1 VRNIYLILVPLCRHS
16 LLTLIKYPESS
27 GNHYQKNLSFGI
39 LKRLNITRGKAM
51 LPEED
56 LKIIKKELGREPT
69 LVEQGCFLNLWSEH
83 CSYRSSAPLLRTFTT
98 TGENV
103 IIGPGDDA
111 AVIKFEE
118 GYVLAIGMESH
129 NHPSY
134 VDPYN
139 GSATGIGGIVR
150 DIISMGAR
158 PIALMDPLYFGP
170 LDTPKNLF
178 LFEQIIKGI
187 AGYGNCIGVPVVKG
201 ETFFD
206 RKYSGNPLVNVVAV
220 GLCREED
227 IMTSRSQEAGNIL
240 VLTGSSTGKDGLG
253 GASFASRDLSESAEA
268 EDRPSVQVGDPY
280 TEKLLIEMTLEAIRK
295 GYVKSCKDLG
305 AAGLCGA
312 SSELAAKGGLGARI
326 IADAVPQREPNMNAY
341 EILLAESQ
349 ERMLFEV
356 APENADAVL
365 ALAEK
370 YDLNGAVV
378 GYLTEE
384 PRYTVEFRGEIV
396 ADLPIDFLTGGAPT
410 CEKLS
415 TPPVPQIEK
424 EGRKPE
430 SPHDLKAAFL
440 KVLSSYNIAS
450 KEWIYRQYD
459 HEVQLRTVVKPGE
472 DSGVL
477 RITSKKG
484 IALSC
489 GCQPRVT
496 LLDPYSGGKTAII
509 ENAMNLAVKGAE
521 GLAIVNC
528 LNFGNP
534 DRPDIYWQLENSIL
548 GLGDGA
554 RELSIPV
561 VGGNVSLY
569 NESDEF
575 KTAILPTPSIGIVG
589 KIDLET
595 SLPSGF
601 FAKSGDSIILVGET
615 TPEMGGSEYYA
626 CFGAENSGKAPQ
638 VPKNAP
644 MIIKSVIEA
653 VKSGILSSAH
663 DLSLGGIGAGLARMC
678 KNVCAKVDL
687 SGVTELQAYE
697 LLFSEAPA
705 RALLATSEPE
715 ALQEILKDI
724 PHTIIGK
731 VGGNALEIKG
741 RDFEVSLSQKE
752 ILEAYG
758 SLTRF
763 MME

>member
-1 VRNIYLILVPLCRHS
+1 
-16 LLTLIKYPESS
+16 
-27 GNHYQKNLSFGI
+27 
-39 LKRLNITRGKAM
+39 M

-56 LKIIKKELGREPT
+56 LKIVRKELGREPT

-83 CSYRSSAPLLRTFTT
+83 CSYRSSAPLLKTFTT

-111 AVIKFEE
+111 AVIKFED

-139 GSATGIGGIVR
+139 GAATGVGGIIR

-187 AGYGNCIGVPVVKG
+187 AGYGNCIGVPVVNG

-220 GLCREED
+220 GLCKEEN
-227 IMTSRSQEAGNIL
+227 IMTARSQKAGNKLIL
-240 VLTGSSTGKDGLG
+240 AGSSTGKDGLG

-280 TEKLLIEMTLEAIRK
+280 TEKLAIEMTLEAIEK

-305 AAGLCGA
+305 AAGLAGA
-312 SSELAAKGGLGARI
+312 SSELAAKGGLGAHI
-326 IADAVPQREPNMNAY
+326 ITDVVPQREPNMNAY

-356 APENADAVL
+356 TPENVDAVL
-365 ALAEK
+365 GLAEK

-378 GYLTEE
+378 GYLKEE
-384 PRYTVEFRGEIV
+384 PNYTVEFKGEIV
-396 ADLPIDFLTGGAPT
+396 ADIPIDLLTGGAPT
-410 CEKLS
+410 CEKIS
-415 TPPVPQIEK
+415 VAPAPRTE
-424 EGRKPE
+424 EGEKPE
-430 SPHDLKAAFL
+430 TPANLKESFL
-440 KVLSSYNIAS
+440 KILSSYNIAS

-477 RITSKKG
+477 RITDKKG

-489 GCQPRVT
+489 GCQPRAT
-496 LLDPYSGGKTAII
+496 LLDPYAGGKTAII

-521 GLAIVNC
+521 SLAIVNC

-534 DRPDIYWQLENSIL
+534 DKPEIYWQFKNAVL
-548 GLGDGA
+548 GLGDAA

-575 KTAILPTPSIGIVG
+575 KTAILPTPSIGMIG
-589 KIDLET
+589 KVDLQT
-595 SLPSGF
+595 PLPSGF
-601 FAKSGDSIILVGET
+601 FANSGDIIILVGET
-615 TPEMGGSEYYA
+615 TSEMGGSEYYA
-626 CFGAENSGKAPQ
+626 CLDAKNAGKVPQ
-638 VPKNAP
+638 TPKNAP
-644 MIIKSVIEA
+644 AIIKAVIEA
-653 VKSGILSSAH
+653 VKSGKLSSAH
-663 DLSLGGIGAGLARMC
+663 DLSLGGIGAGLAKMC
-678 KNVCAKVDL
+678 RNAGAKIDL
-687 SGVTELQAYE
+687 SELAE
-697 LLFSEAPA
+697 MKADGLLFSEAPA
-705 RALLATSEPE
+705 RAILATAEPE
-715 ALQEILKDI
+715 AVQEILKDV
-724 PHTIIGK
+724 PHKVIGK
-731 VGGNALEIKG
+731 VEGNNLEIKG
-741 RDFEVSLSQKE
+741 EDFEISLSQKE

>member
-1 VRNIYLILVPLCRHS
+1 
-16 LLTLIKYPESS
+16 
-27 GNHYQKNLSFGI
+27 
-39 LKRLNITRGKAM
+39 M

-83 CSYRSSAPLLRTFTT
+83 CSYRSSAPLLKTFTS

-111 AVIKFEE
+111 AIIKFDD

-139 GSATGIGGIVR
+139 GAATGIGGIVR

-170 LDTPKNLF
+170 LDTPKNMF

-187 AGYGNCIGVPVVKG
+187 AGYGNCIGVPVVNG

-206 RKYSGNPLVNVVAV
+206 RRYSGNPLVNVVAV
-220 GLCREED
+220 GLCREEEV
-227 IMTSRSQEAGNIL
+227 ITARSQKAGNKI
-240 VLTGSSTGKDGLG
+240 VLAGSSTGRDGLG

-280 TEKLLIEMTLEAIRK
+280 TEKLVIEMTLEAMRK
-295 GYVKSCKDLG
+295 GYIKSCKDLG
-305 AAGLCGA
+305 AAGLGGA
-312 SSELAAKGGLGARI
+312 SSELAAKGGLGAHI

-349 ERMLFEV
+349 ERMVFEV
-356 APENADAVL
+356 TPEDVDAVL
-365 ALAEK
+365 ALIAK

-378 GYLTEE
+378 GYLTEKQN
-384 PRYTVEFRGEIV
+384 YTVEFKGEIV
-396 ADLPIDFLTGGAPT
+396 ADIPINFLTGGAPT
-410 CEKLS
+410 CEKPS
-415 TPPVPQIEK
+415 VAPIPRVEENKAPETPE
-424 EGRKPE
+424 
-430 SPHDLKAAFL
+430 DLKAAFL

-477 RITSKKG
+477 KITDKKG
-484 IALSC
+484 LVLSC
-489 GCQPRVT
+489 GCQPRAT
-496 LLDPYSGGKTAII
+496 LLDPYNGGKIAVI
-509 ENAMNLAVKGAE
+509 ENAMNLAVKGAD

-534 DRPDIYWQLENSIL
+534 DRPEIYWQFKNAVL

-554 RELSIPV
+554 RELTIPV

-575 KTAILPTPSIGIVG
+575 KTAILPTPSIGVIG
-589 KIDLET
+589 KVNLET
-595 SLPSGF
+595 PLPSGF
-601 FAKSGDSIILVGET
+601 FAKPGDAIILVGET
-615 TPEMGGSEYYA
+615 TADMGASEYYT
-626 CFGAENSGKAPQ
+626 CFGAQNAGKVPS

-644 MIIKSVIEA
+644 EIIKAVIEA
-653 VKSGILSSAH
+653 ARSGKLSSAH
-663 DLSLGGIGAGLARMC
+663 DLSLGGIAAGLARMC
-678 KNVCAKVDL
+678 RNSGAKVDL
-687 SGVTELQAYE
+687 SEVSGLKTEE

-705 RALLATSEPE
+705 RAVLATGEPE
-715 ALQEILKDI
+715 AVLEILKDV
-724 PHTIIGK
+724 PHMIIGK
-731 VGGNALEIKG
+731 VEGNSLEVKG
-741 RDFEVSLSQKE
+741 KDFEISLSLKE
-752 ILEAYG
+752 ISDAYG

-763 MME
+763 MMG

>member
-1 VRNIYLILVPLCRHS
+1 
-16 LLTLIKYPESS
+16 
-27 GNHYQKNLSFGI
+27 
-39 LKRLNITRGKAM
+39 M

-83 CSYRSSAPLLRTFTT
+83 CSYRSSAPLLKTFTS

-111 AVIKFEE
+111 AIIKFED

-139 GSATGIGGIVR
+139 GSATGVGGIVR

-170 LDTPKNLF
+170 LDTPKNMF

-187 AGYGNCIGVPVVKG
+187 AGYGNCIGVPVVNG

-220 GLCREED
+220 GLCREDEV
-227 IMTSRSQEAGNIL
+227 ITARSQKAGNKL
-240 VLTGSSTGKDGLG
+240 VLAGSSTGRDGLG

-280 TEKLLIEMTLEAIRK
+280 TEKLVIEMTLEAMEK
-295 GYVKSCKDLG
+295 GYIKSCKDLG
-305 AAGLCGA
+305 AAGLGGA
-312 SSELAAKGGLGARI
+312 SSELAAKGGLGAHI

-349 ERMLFEV
+349 ERMVFEV
-356 APENADAVL
+356 APEDVDAVL
-365 ALAEK
+365 ALVAK

-378 GYLTEE
+378 GYLTEK
-384 PRYTVEFRGEIV
+384 PNYTVEFKGEIV
-396 ADLPIDFLTGGAPT
+396 GDIPIDLLTGGAPT
-410 CEKLS
+410 CEKPS
-415 TPPVPQIEK
+415 VTPIPKIEESKVPET
-424 EGRKPE
+424 PE
-430 SPHDLKAAFL
+430 DLKAAFL

-477 RITSKKG
+477 RITDKRG

-489 GCQPRVT
+489 GCQPRAT
-496 LLDPYSGGKTAII
+496 LLDPYKGGKTVVI
-509 ENAMNLAVKGAE
+509 ENVMNLAVKGTE

-534 DRPDIYWQLENSIL
+534 DRPEIYWQFKNAVL
-548 GLGDGA
+548 GLGDQA

-569 NESDEF
+569 NESDEL
-575 KTAILPTPSIGIVG
+575 KTAILPTPSIGMIG
-589 KIDLET
+589 KVNLET
-595 SLPSGF
+595 PLPSGF
-601 FAKSGDSIILVGET
+601 FAKSGDTIFLVGET
-615 TPEMGGSEYYA
+615 TADMGGSEYYT
-626 CFGAENSGKAPQ
+626 CLGAQNAGK
-638 VPKNAP
+638 VPPVPENAP
-644 MIIKSVIEA
+644 EIIKAVIEA
-653 VKSGILSSAH
+653 ARSGKLNSAH
-663 DLSLGGIGAGLARMC
+663 DLSLGGIAAGLARMC
-678 KNVCAKVDL
+678 RNSGAKIDL
-687 SGVTELQAYE
+687 SEIAELKTEE
-697 LLFSEAPA
+697 LLFSETPA
-705 RALLATSEPE
+705 RALLATGEPE
-715 ALQEILKDI
+715 AVLEILKDI
-724 PHTIIGK
+724 PHKIIGN
-731 VGGNALEIKG
+731 VGGNSLEVKG
-741 RDFEVSLSQKE
+741 KDFEISLSLKE
-752 ILEAYG
+752 ISDAYD

-763 MME
+763 MMG

>member
-1 VRNIYLILVPLCRHS
+1 
-16 LLTLIKYPESS
+16 
-27 GNHYQKNLSFGI
+27 
-39 LKRLNITRGKAM
+39 M

-56 LKIIKKELGREPT
+56 LNIIRKELGREPT

-83 CSYRSSAPLLRTFTT
+83 CSYRSSAPLLKTFTT

-111 AVIKFEE
+111 AVIKFEDE
-118 GYVLAIGMESH
+118 YVLAIGMESH

-139 GSATGIGGIVR
+139 GAATGIGGIVR

-187 AGYGNCIGVPVVKG
+187 AGYGNCIGVPVVNG

-220 GLCREED
+220 GLCREEN
-227 IMTSRSQEAGNIL
+227 IMTARSQQAGNKLIL
-240 VLTGSSTGKDGLG
+240 AGSSTGKDGLG

-280 TEKLLIEMTLEAIRK
+280 TEKLVIEMTLEAIEK

-305 AAGLCGA
+305 AAGLAGA
-312 SSELAAKGGLGARI
+312 SSELAAKGGLGAYI
-326 IADAVPQREPNMNAY
+326 ITDTVPQREPNMNAY

-356 APENADAVL
+356 APENVDSVL
-365 ALAEK
+365 ALAAK

-384 PRYTVEFRGEIV
+384 PKYTIEFRGEIV
-396 ADLPIDFLTGGAPT
+396 ADIPIGFLTGGAPT
-410 CEKLS
+410 CEKPS
-415 TPPVPQIEK
+415 VAPAPQT
-424 EGRKPE
+424 EGEGKKPE
-430 SPHDLKAAFL
+430 NPEDLKAAFL

-459 HEVQLRTVVKPGE
+459 HEVQLKTVVKPGE

-477 RITSKKG
+477 RITEKKG

-489 GCQPRVT
+489 GCQPRAT

-534 DRPDIYWQLENSIL
+534 DKPEIYWQFKNAVL

-575 KTAILPTPSIGIVG
+575 KTAILPTPSIGMIG
-589 KIDLET
+589 KVDLEMP
-595 SLPSGF
+595 LPSGF
-601 FAKSGDSIILVGET
+601 FAKPGDYIILVGET
-615 TPEMGGSEYYA
+615 TAEMGGSEYYA
-626 CFGAENSGKAPQ
+626 SLGAQNAGK
-638 VPKNAP
+638 VPSVPENAP
-644 MIIKSVIEA
+644 AVIKAVIEA
-653 VKSGILSSAH
+653 VKSGKLSSAH
-663 DLSLGGIGAGLARMC
+663 DLSLGGIGAGLAKMC
-678 KNVCAKVDL
+678 RNTGAKVDL
-687 SGVTELQAYE
+687 SEIGEMKAEE

-705 RALLATSEPE
+705 RALLATDEPE
-715 ALQEILKDI
+715 ALQESLKDI
-724 PHTIIGK
+724 PHATIGK
-731 VGGNALEIKG
+731 VEGDTLEIKG
-741 RDFEVSLSQKE
+741 KDFEISLSQKE
-752 ILEAYG
+752 ISDAYG
-758 SLTRF
+758 SLTKF
-763 MME
+763 MMG

>member
-1 VRNIYLILVPLCRHS
+1 
-16 LLTLIKYPESS
+16 
-27 GNHYQKNLSFGI
+27 
-39 LKRLNITRGKAM
+39 M

-83 CSYRSSAPLLRTFTT
+83 CSYRSSAPLLKTFTS

-111 AVIKFEE
+111 AIIKFDD

-139 GSATGIGGIVR
+139 GAATGIGGIVR

-170 LDTPKNLF
+170 LDTPKNMF

-187 AGYGNCIGVPVVKG
+187 AGYGNCIGVPVVNG

-206 RKYSGNPLVNVVAV
+206 RRYSGNPLVNVVAV
-220 GLCREED
+220 GLCREEEV
-227 IMTSRSQEAGNIL
+227 ITARSQKAGNKI
-240 VLTGSSTGKDGLG
+240 VLAGSSTGRDGLG

-280 TEKLLIEMTLEAIRK
+280 TEKLVIEMTLEAMEK
-295 GYVKSCKDLG
+295 GYIKSCKDLG
-305 AAGLCGA
+305 AAGLGGA
-312 SSELAAKGGLGARI
+312 SAELAAKGGLGAHI
-326 IADAVPQREPNMNAY
+326 IADAVSQREPNMNAY

-349 ERMLFEV
+349 ERMVFEV
-356 APENADAVL
+356 VPEDVDAVL
-365 ALAEK
+365 ALVAK

-378 GYLTEE
+378 GYLTEKQN
-384 PRYTVEFRGEIV
+384 YTVEFNREIV
-396 ADLPIDFLTGGAPT
+396 ADIPIDFLTGGAPT
-410 CEKLS
+410 CEKPS
-415 TPPVPQIEK
+415 VAPIFQVEESKAPETPEN
-424 EGRKPE
+424 
-430 SPHDLKAAFL
+430 LKAAFL

-459 HEVQLRTVVKPGE
+459 HEVQLRTITKPGE

-477 RITSKKG
+477 KITDKKG
-484 IALSC
+484 LVLSC
-489 GCQPRVT
+489 GCQPRAT
-496 LLDPYSGGKTAII
+496 LLDPYNGGKTAVI
-509 ENAMNLAVKGAE
+509 ENAMNLAVKGAD

-534 DRPDIYWQLENSIL
+534 DRPEIYWQFKNAVL

-554 RELSIPV
+554 RDLSIPV

-575 KTAILPTPSIGIVG
+575 KTAILPTPSIGVIG
-589 KIDLET
+589 KVNLET
-595 SLPSGF
+595 PLPSGF
-601 FAKSGDSIILVGET
+601 FAKPGDTIILVGET
-615 TPEMGGSEYYA
+615 TADMGASEYYT
-626 CFGAENSGKAPQ
+626 CLGAQNAGKVPS

-644 MIIKSVIEA
+644 EIIKAVIEA
-653 VKSGILSSAH
+653 ARSGKLSSAH
-663 DLSLGGIGAGLARMC
+663 DLSLGGIAAGLARMC
-678 KNVCAKVDL
+678 KNSGAKVDL
-687 SGVTELQAYE
+687 SEISDLKAEE

-705 RALLATSEPE
+705 RALLATGEPE
-715 ALQEILKDI
+715 AVLEILKNV

-731 VGGNALEIKG
+731 AEGNSLEIKG
-741 RDFEVSLSQKE
+741 KDFEISISLKE
-752 ILEAYG
+752 ITDAYG

-763 MME
+763 MMG

>member
-1 VRNIYLILVPLCRHS
+1 
-16 LLTLIKYPESS
+16 
-27 GNHYQKNLSFGI
+27 
-39 LKRLNITRGKAM
+39 M

-56 LKIIKKELGREPT
+56 LKIVRKELGREPT

-83 CSYRSSAPLLRTFTT
+83 CSYRSSAPLLKTFTT

-111 AVIKFEE
+111 AVIKFED

-139 GSATGIGGIVR
+139 GAATGVGGIIR

-187 AGYGNCIGVPVVKG
+187 AGYGNCIGVPVVNG

-220 GLCREED
+220 GLCREEN
-227 IMTSRSQEAGNIL
+227 IMTARSQKAGNKLIL
-240 VLTGSSTGKDGLG
+240 AGSSTGKDGLG

-280 TEKLLIEMTLEAIRK
+280 TEKLVIEMTLEAIEK

-305 AAGLCGA
+305 AAGLAGA

-326 IADAVPQREPNMNAY
+326 ITDVVPQREPNMNAY

-356 APENADAVL
+356 APENVDAVL
-365 ALAEK
+365 ALVEK

-378 GYLTEE
+378 GYLTDE
-384 PRYTVEFRGEIV
+384 PNYTVEFRGEIV
-396 ADLPIDFLTGGAPT
+396 ADIPIGFLTGGAPT
-410 CEKLS
+410 CEKPS
-415 TPPVPQIEK
+415 VAPAPR
-424 EGRKPE
+424 EGEEGKKPE
-430 SPHDLKAAFL
+430 TPEDLKESFL

-477 RITSKKG
+477 RITDKKG

-489 GCQPRVT
+489 GCQPRTT
-496 LLDPYSGGKTAII
+496 LLDPYSGGKAAII

-521 GLAIVNC
+521 ALAIVNC

-534 DRPDIYWQLENSIL
+534 DKPEIYWQFKNAVL
-548 GLGDGA
+548 GLGDAA

-575 KTAILPTPSIGIVG
+575 KTAILPTPSIGMIG
-589 KIDLET
+589 KVDLET
-595 SLPSGF
+595 PLPSGF
-601 FAKSGDSIILVGET
+601 FAKSGDIILLIGET
-615 TPEMGGSEYYA
+615 TEEMGGSEYYA
-626 CFGAENSGKAPQ
+626 CSGAQNAGKVPQ
-638 VPKNAP
+638 IPKNAP
-644 MIIKSVIEA
+644 AIIKAIIEA
-653 VKSGILSSAH
+653 VTSGELSSAH

-678 KNVCAKVDL
+678 RNSGAKIDL
-687 SGVTELQAYE
+687 SEITEMQAEE

-705 RALLATSEPE
+705 RALLATAEPE
-715 ALQEILKDI
+715 SVKEILKDV
-724 PHTIIGK
+724 PHKVIGK
-731 VGGNALEIKG
+731 VEGNTLDIKG
-741 RDFEVSLSQKE
+741 KDFEISLSLKE
-752 ILEAYG
+752 ISEAYG

-763 MME
+763 MMG

>member
-1 VRNIYLILVPLCRHS
+1 
-16 LLTLIKYPESS
+16 
-27 GNHYQKNLSFGI
+27 
-39 LKRLNITRGKAM
+39 M

-56 LKIIKKELGREPT
+56 LNIIRKELGREPT

-83 CSYRSSAPLLRTFTT
+83 CSYRSSAPLLKTFTT

-111 AVIKFEE
+111 AVIKFEDE
-118 GYVLAIGMESH
+118 YVLAIGMESH

-139 GSATGIGGIVR
+139 GAATGIGGIVR

-187 AGYGNCIGVPVVKG
+187 AGYGNCIGVPVVNG

-220 GLCREED
+220 GLCREEN
-227 IMTSRSQEAGNIL
+227 IMTARSQQAGNKLIL
-240 VLTGSSTGKDGLG
+240 AGSSTGKDGLG

-280 TEKLLIEMTLEAIRK
+280 TEKLVIEMTLEAIEK

-305 AAGLCGA
+305 AAGLAGA
-312 SSELAAKGGLGARI
+312 SSELAAKGGLGAYI
-326 IADAVPQREPNMNAY
+326 ITDTVPQREPNMNAY

-356 APENADAVL
+356 APENVDSVL
-365 ALAEK
+365 ALAAK

-384 PRYTVEFRGEIV
+384 PRYTIEFRGEIV
-396 ADLPIDFLTGGAPT
+396 ADIPIGFLTGGAPT
-410 CEKLS
+410 CEKPS
-415 TPPVPQIEK
+415 VAPAPQT
-424 EGRKPE
+424 EGEGKKPE
-430 SPHDLKAAFL
+430 TPEDLKAAFL

-459 HEVQLRTVVKPGE
+459 HEVQLKTVVKPGE

-477 RITSKKG
+477 RITEKKG

-489 GCQPRVT
+489 GCQPRAT

-534 DRPDIYWQLENSIL
+534 DKPEIYWQFKNAVL

-575 KTAILPTPSIGIVG
+575 KTAIIPTPSIGMIG
-589 KIDLET
+589 KVDLEMP
-595 SLPSGF
+595 LPSGF
-601 FAKSGDSIILVGET
+601 FAKPGDYIILVGET
-615 TPEMGGSEYYA
+615 TVEMGGSEYYA
-626 CFGAENSGKAPQ
+626 SLGAQNAGK
-638 VPKNAP
+638 VPSVPENAP
-644 MIIKSVIEA
+644 AVIKAVIEA
-653 VKSGILSSAH
+653 VKSGKLSSAH
-663 DLSLGGIGAGLARMC
+663 DLSLGGIGAGLAKMFR
-678 KNVCAKVDL
+678 NTGAKVDL
-687 SGVTELQAYE
+687 SEIGEMKAEE

-705 RALLATSEPE
+705 RALLATAEPE

-724 PHTIIGK
+724 PHATIGK
-731 VGGNALEIKG
+731 VEGDTLEIKG
-741 RDFEVSLSQKE
+741 KDFEISLSQKE
-752 ILEAYG
+752 ISDAYG

-763 MME
+763 MMG

>member
-1 VRNIYLILVPLCRHS
+1 
-16 LLTLIKYPESS
+16 
-27 GNHYQKNLSFGI
+27 
-39 LKRLNITRGKAM
+39 M

-83 CSYRSSAPLLRTFTT
+83 CSYRSSAPLLKTFTT

-111 AVIKFEE
+111 AVIKFED

-139 GSATGIGGIVR
+139 GAATGIGGIVR

-158 PIALMDPLYFGP
+158 PIALMDSLYFGP

-220 GLCREED
+220 GLCREEN
-227 IMTSRSQEAGNIL
+227 IMTSRSQKAGNKL

-280 TEKLLIEMTLEAIRK
+280 TEKLLIEMTLEAIEK

-312 SSELAAKGGLGARI
+312 SSELAVKGGLGARI
-326 IADAVPQREPNMNAY
+326 IADAVPQRETNMNAY

-356 APENADAVL
+356 APENVAAVL

-370 YDLNGAVV
+370 YDINGAVV

-384 PRYTVEFRGEIV
+384 PRYTIEFRGEIV

-415 TPPVPQIEK
+415 TPPSPLIEE
-424 EGRKPE
+424 EGKKPE
-430 SPHDLKAAFL
+430 IPEDLKTTFL

-477 RITSKKG
+477 RITNKKG

-489 GCQPRVT
+489 GCQPRAT

-534 DRPDIYWQLENSIL
+534 ERPEIYWQFKNAIL

-575 KTAILPTPSIGIVG
+575 KTAIIPTPSIGMIG
-589 KIDLET
+589 KVDLEIP
-595 SLPSGF
+595 LPSGF
-601 FAKSGDSIILVGET
+601 FAKSGDSIVLVGET
-615 TPEMGGSEYYA
+615 TSEMGGSEYYA
-626 CFGAENSGKAPQ
+626 CFGAENSGKVPQ
-638 VPKNAP
+638 VPKNTQAV
-644 MIIKSVIEA
+644 INSVIEA
-653 VKSGILSSAH
+653 VKSGKLSSAH
-663 DLSLGGIGAGLARMC
+663 DISLGGIGAGLARMC
-678 KNVCAKVDL
+678 KNICAKVDL
-687 SGVTELQAYE
+687 SEVAEMQADE
-697 LLFSEAPA
+697 VLFSEAPA

-715 ALQEILKDI
+715 AVQEILKDV

-731 VGGNALEIKG
+731 VGGNTLEIKG
-741 RDFEVSLSQKE
+741 RDFEISLSQKE
-752 ILEAYG
+752 IIETYS

>member
-1 VRNIYLILVPLCRHS
+1 
-16 LLTLIKYPESS
+16 
-27 GNHYQKNLSFGI
+27 
-39 LKRLNITRGKAM
+39 M

-69 LVEQGCFLNLWSEH
+69 LVEQGCFLNMWSEH
-83 CSYRSSAPLLRTFTT
+83 CSYRSSAHLLKTFTT

-103 IIGPGDDA
+103 LIGPGDDA
-111 AVIKFEE
+111 AIIKFDDE
-118 GYVLAIGMESH
+118 YVLAIGMESH

-139 GSATGIGGIVR
+139 GAATGVGGIVR

-187 AGYGNCIGVPVVKG
+187 AGYGNCIGVPVING

-206 RKYSGNPLVNVVAV
+206 RRYSGNPLVNVVAV
-220 GLCREED
+220 GLCKEEEV
-227 IMTSRSQEAGNIL
+227 MTARSQKAGNQL
-240 VLTGSSTGKDGLG
+240 VLAGSGTGKDGLG

-268 EDRPSVQVGDPY
+268 DDRPSVQVGDPY
-280 TEKLLIEMTLEAIRK
+280 TEKLVMEMTLEAIRK

-305 AAGLCGA
+305 AAGLGGA
-312 SSELAAKGGLGARI
+312 SSELAVKGGLGARI

-356 APENADAVL
+356 APEDVDAIL
-365 ALAEK
+365 ALVQK
-370 YDLNGAVV
+370 YDLNGAVI

-384 PRYTVEFRGEIV
+384 PTYTVEFKGEIV
-396 ADLPIDFLTGGAPT
+396 ADIPIGFLTGGAPT
-410 CEKLS
+410 CASLVEAP
-415 TPPVPQIEK
+415 TRRE
-424 EGRKPE
+424 EGKKPE
-430 SPHDLKAAFL
+430 TPEDLKAVFL

-477 RITSKKG
+477 RITDTKG

-489 GCQPRVT
+489 GCQPRAT
-496 LLDPYSGGKTAII
+496 LLDPYTGGKTAII

-534 DRPDIYWQLENSIL
+534 ERPEIYWQFKNAVL
-548 GLGDGA
+548 GLGDEA
-554 RELSIPV
+554 RRFSIPV

-575 KTAILPTPSIGIVG
+575 KTAIPPTPSIGMIG
-589 KIDLET
+589 KVDLET
-595 SLPSGF
+595 PLPSSF
-601 FAKSGDSIILVGET
+601 FANTGDSIILVGET

-626 CFGAENSGKAPQ
+626 CMGSENAGKVPAVPENSPDVIKA
-638 VPKNAP
+638 
-644 MIIKSVIEA
+644 IIET
-653 VKSGILSSAH
+653 VKSGKLSSAH
-663 DLSLGGIGAGLARMC
+663 DLSLGGIGAGLAKMC
-678 KNVCAKVDL
+678 RNLGGKVDL
-687 SGVTELQAYE
+687 SEAAGETQAE
-697 LLFSEAPA
+697 EFLFSEAPA
-705 RALLATSEPE
+705 RALLATPEPE
-715 ALQEILKDI
+715 AVQELLKGV
-724 PHTIIGK
+724 PHAVIGK
-731 VGGNALEIKG
+731 VGGETLEIKG
-741 RDFEVSLSQKE
+741 KNFEVSLSLNE
-752 ILEAYG
+752 IAEAYG

-763 MME
+763 MMG

>member
-1 VRNIYLILVPLCRHS
+1 
-16 LLTLIKYPESS
+16 
-27 GNHYQKNLSFGI
+27 
-39 LKRLNITRGKAM
+39 M
-51 LPEED
+51 LPDED
-56 LKIIKKELGREPT
+56 LKIIKEKLGREPT

-83 CSYRSSAPLLRTFTT
+83 CSYRSSAPLLKTFTT

-111 AVIKFEE
+111 AVVKFED

-139 GSATGIGGIVR
+139 GAATGVGGIVR

-158 PIALMDPLYFGP
+158 PVALMDPLYFGL

-220 GLCREED
+220 GLCREEE
-227 IMTSRSQEAGNIL
+227 IVTSRSQKTGNKLIL
-240 VLTGSSTGKDGLG
+240 AGSSTGKDGLG

-280 TEKLLIEMTLEAIRK
+280 TEKLLIEMTLEAMK
-295 GYVKSCKDLG
+295 QGYVKSCKDLG
-305 AAGLCGA
+305 AAGLGGA
-312 SSELAAKGGLGARI
+312 SSELAVKGGLGAHI

-356 APENADAVL
+356 APESVDAVL

-378 GYLTEE
+378 GYLTDE
-384 PRYTVEFRGEIV
+384 PRYVVEFRGEIV
-396 ADLPIDFLTGGAPT
+396 TDLPIDFLTGGAPT

-415 TPPVPQIEK
+415 TAPALRMEE
-424 EGRKPE
+424 EGQKLE
-430 SPHDLKAAFL
+430 ILGDLKAAFL

-489 GCQPRVT
+489 GCQPRAI

-534 DRPDIYWQLENSIL
+534 ERPEIYWQLKNAIL

-554 RELSIPV
+554 RELSIPI

-569 NESDEF
+569 NESDEL
-575 KTAILPTPSIGIVG
+575 KTAIPPTPSIGMIG
-589 KIDLET
+589 KIDLEI
-595 SLPSGF
+595 SLPSSF
-601 FAKSGDSIILVGET
+601 FAKSGDTLILVGET

-626 CFGAENSGKAPQ
+626 LFGDENLGRVPQ

-644 MIIKSVIEA
+644 EIIKAVIEA
-653 VKSGILSSAH
+653 AKSGKLSSAH

-678 KNVCAKVDL
+678 KNACAKVDL
-687 SGVTELQAYE
+687 SEIGEMQADE
-697 LLFSEAPA
+697 ILFSEAPA
-705 RALLATSEPE
+705 RALLATSELD
-715 ALQEILKDI
+715 AVQEILKDV
-724 PHTIIGK
+724 PHITIGK

-741 RDFEVSLSQKE
+741 RDFEISLSQKE
-752 ILEAYG
+752 ISEAYG

-763 MME
+763 MMG

>member
-1 VRNIYLILVPLCRHS
+1 
-16 LLTLIKYPESS
+16 
-27 GNHYQKNLSFGI
+27 
-39 LKRLNITRGKAM
+39 M

-83 CSYRSSAPLLRTFTT
+83 CSYRSSAPLLKTFTS

-111 AVIKFEE
+111 AIIKFDD

-139 GSATGIGGIVR
+139 GAATGIGGIVR

-170 LDTPKNLF
+170 LDTPKNMF

-187 AGYGNCIGVPVVKG
+187 AGYGNCIGVPVVNG

-220 GLCREED
+220 GLCREDEV
-227 IMTSRSQEAGNIL
+227 ITARSQKAGNKL
-240 VLTGSSTGKDGLG
+240 VLAGSSTGKDGLG

-280 TEKLLIEMTLEAIRK
+280 TEKLVIEMTLEAMEK
-295 GYVKSCKDLG
+295 GYIKSCKDLG
-305 AAGLCGA
+305 AAGLGGA
-312 SSELAAKGGLGARI
+312 SAELAAKGGLGAYI
-326 IADAVPQREPNMNAY
+326 IADAVTQREPNMNAY

-349 ERMLFEV
+349 ERMVFEV
-356 APENADAVL
+356 APEDVDAVL
-365 ALAEK
+365 ALVAK

-378 GYLTEE
+378 GYLTEK
-384 PRYTVEFRGEIV
+384 PNYTVEFKGEVVVDI
-396 ADLPIDFLTGGAPT
+396 PIDFLTGGAPT
-410 CEKLS
+410 CEKS
-415 TPPVPQIEK
+415 SVAPIPQVEESKAPETPE
-424 EGRKPE
+424 
-430 SPHDLKAAFL
+430 DLKAAFL
-440 KVLSSYNIAS
+440 KVISSYNIAS

-477 RITSKKG
+477 KITDEKG
-484 IALSC
+484 LVLSC
-489 GCQPRVT
+489 GCQPRAT
-496 LLDPYSGGKTAII
+496 LLDPYNGGKNIVI
-509 ENAMNLAVKGAE
+509 ENVMNLAVKGAE

-534 DRPDIYWQLENSIL
+534 DRPEIYWQLKNSVL

-575 KTAILPTPSIGIVG
+575 KTAILPTPSIGIIG
-589 KIDLET
+589 KVNLET
-595 SLPSGF
+595 LLPSSF
-601 FAKSGDSIILVGET
+601 FAKSGDTIILVGET
-615 TPEMGGSEYYA
+615 TADMGGSEYYA
-626 CFGAENSGKAPQ
+626 CFEAQNAGKVPS

-644 MIIKSVIEA
+644 EIIKAVIEA
-653 VKSGILSSAH
+653 ARSGKLSSAH
-663 DLSLGGIGAGLARMC
+663 DLSLGGIAAGIARMC
-678 KNVCAKVDL
+678 KNSGAKVDL
-687 SGVTELQAYE
+687 SEVSELKAEE

-705 RALLATSEPE
+705 RALLATGEPE
-715 ALQEILKDI
+715 AVLEILKDV
-724 PHTIIGK
+724 PHMIIGK
-731 VGGNALEIKG
+731 VEGNSLEVKG
-741 RDFEVSLSQKE
+741 KDFEISLSLKE
-752 ILEAYG
+752 ISDAYG

-763 MME
+763 MMG

>member
-1 VRNIYLILVPLCRHS
+1 
-16 LLTLIKYPESS
+16 
-27 GNHYQKNLSFGI
+27 
-39 LKRLNITRGKAM
+39 M

-83 CSYRSSAPLLRTFTT
+83 CSYRSSAPLLKTFTSK
-98 TGENV
+98 GENV

-111 AVIKFEE
+111 AIIKFDD

-139 GSATGIGGIVR
+139 GAATGIGGIVR

-170 LDTPKNLF
+170 LDTPKNMF

-187 AGYGNCIGVPVVKG
+187 AGYGNCIGVPVVNG

-220 GLCREED
+220 GLCREDEV
-227 IMTSRSQEAGNIL
+227 ITARSQKAGNKL
-240 VLTGSSTGKDGLG
+240 VLAGSSTGKDGLG

-280 TEKLLIEMTLEAIRK
+280 TEKLVIEMTLEAMEK
-295 GYVKSCKDLG
+295 GYIKSCKDLG
-305 AAGLCGA
+305 AAGLGGA
-312 SSELAAKGGLGARI
+312 SAELAAKGGLGAHI
-326 IADAVPQREPNMNAY
+326 IADAVTQREPNMNAY

-349 ERMLFEV
+349 ERMVFEV
-356 APENADAVL
+356 APEDVDAVL
-365 ALAEK
+365 ALVAK

-378 GYLTEE
+378 GYLTEKQN
-384 PRYTVEFRGEIV
+384 YTVEFKGEVVVDI
-396 ADLPIDFLTGGAPT
+396 PIDFLTGGAPT
-410 CEKLS
+410 CEKSSVAPIPQVEES
-415 TPPVPQIEK
+415 TA
-424 EGRKPE
+424 PE
-430 SPHDLKAAFL
+430 TPEDLKTAFL
-440 KVLSSYNIAS
+440 KVISSYNIAS

-477 RITSKKG
+477 KITDKKG
-484 IALSC
+484 LVLSC
-489 GCQPRVT
+489 GCQPRAT
-496 LLDPYSGGKTAII
+496 LLDPYNGGKNIVI
-509 ENAMNLAVKGAE
+509 ENVMNLAVKGAE

-534 DRPDIYWQLENSIL
+534 DRPEIYWQLKNSVL

-575 KTAILPTPSIGIVG
+575 KTAIIPTPSIGIIG
-589 KIDLET
+589 KVNLET
-595 SLPSGF
+595 PLPSSF
-601 FAKSGDSIILVGET
+601 FAKSGDTIILVGET
-615 TPEMGGSEYYA
+615 TADMGGSEYYA
-626 CFGAENSGKAPQ
+626 CLEAQNAGKVPS

-644 MIIKSVIEA
+644 EIIKAVIEA
-653 VKSGILSSAH
+653 ARSGKLSSAH
-663 DLSLGGIGAGLARMC
+663 DLSLGGIAAGLAKMC
-678 KNVCAKVDL
+678 RNSGAKVDL
-687 SGVTELQAYE
+687 SEVSELKAEE

-705 RALLATSEPE
+705 RALLATDEPE
-715 ALQEILKDI
+715 AVLEILKDV
-724 PHTIIGK
+724 PHMIIGK
-731 VGGNALEIKG
+731 VEGNSLEVKG
-741 RDFEVSLSQKE
+741 KDFEISLSLKE
-752 ILEAYG
+752 ISDAYS

-763 MME
+763 MMR

>member
-1 VRNIYLILVPLCRHS
+1 
-16 LLTLIKYPESS
+16 
-27 GNHYQKNLSFGI
+27 
-39 LKRLNITRGKAM
+39 M

-56 LKIIKKELGREPT
+56 LKIIKKRTGARAT

-83 CSYRSSAPLLRTFTT
+83 CSYRSSAPLLKTFTSK
-98 TGENV
+98 GENV

-111 AVIKFEE
+111 AIIKFDD

-139 GSATGIGGIVR
+139 GAATGIGGIVR

-170 LDTPKNLF
+170 LDTPKNMF

-187 AGYGNCIGVPVVKG
+187 AGYGNCIGVPVVNG

-220 GLCREED
+220 GLCREDEV
-227 IMTSRSQEAGNIL
+227 ITARSQKAGNKL
-240 VLTGSSTGKDGLG
+240 VLAGSSTGKDGLG

-280 TEKLLIEMTLEAIRK
+280 TEKLVIEMTLEAMEK
-295 GYVKSCKDLG
+295 GYIKSCKDLG
-305 AAGLCGA
+305 AAGLGGA
-312 SSELAAKGGLGARI
+312 SAELAAKGGLGAYI
-326 IADAVPQREPNMNAY
+326 IADAVTQREPNMNAY

-349 ERMLFEV
+349 ERMVFEV
-356 APENADAVL
+356 APEDVDAVL
-365 ALAEK
+365 ALVAK

-378 GYLTEE
+378 GYLTEK
-384 PRYTVEFRGEIV
+384 PNYTVEFKGEVVVDI
-396 ADLPIDFLTGGAPT
+396 PIDFLTGGAPT
-410 CEKLS
+410 CEKS
-415 TPPVPQIEK
+415 SVAPVPQVEESK
-424 EGRKPE
+424 APE
-430 SPHDLKAAFL
+430 TPEDLKAAFL
-440 KVLSSYNIAS
+440 KVISSYNIAS

-459 HEVQLRTVVKPGE
+459 HEVQLRTIVKPGE
-472 DSGVL
+472 DAGVL
-477 RITSKKG
+477 KITDKKG
-484 IALSC
+484 LVLSC
-489 GCQPRVT
+489 GCQPRAT
-496 LLDPYSGGKTAII
+496 LLDPYNGGKNIVI
-509 ENAMNLAVKGAE
+509 ENVMNLAVKGAE

-534 DRPDIYWQLENSIL
+534 DRPEIYWQLKNSVL

-575 KTAILPTPSIGIVG
+575 KTAIIPTPSIGIIG
-589 KIDLET
+589 KVNLET
-595 SLPSGF
+595 PLPSSF
-601 FAKSGDSIILVGET
+601 FAKSGDTIILVGET
-615 TPEMGGSEYYA
+615 TADMGGSEYYA
-626 CFGAENSGKAPQ
+626 CLEAQNAGKVPS

-644 MIIKSVIEA
+644 EIIKAVIKA
-653 VKSGILSSAH
+653 ARSGKLSSAH
-663 DLSLGGIGAGLARMC
+663 DLSLGGIAAGLAKMC
-678 KNVCAKVDL
+678 KNYGAKVDL
-687 SGVTELQAYE
+687 SEVSELKAEE

-705 RALLATSEPE
+705 RALLATGEPE
-715 ALQEILKDI
+715 AVLEILKDV
-724 PHTIIGK
+724 PHMIIGK
-731 VGGNALEIKG
+731 VEGNSLEVKG
-741 RDFEVSLSQKE
+741 KDFEISLSLKE
-752 ILEAYG
+752 ISDAHS

-763 MME
+763 MMR

>member
-1 VRNIYLILVPLCRHS
+1 
-16 LLTLIKYPESS
+16 
-27 GNHYQKNLSFGI
+27 
-39 LKRLNITRGKAM
+39 M
-51 LPEED
+51 
-56 LKIIKKELGREPT
+56 
-69 LVEQGCFLNLWSEH
+69 
-83 CSYRSSAPLLRTFTT
+83 
-98 TGENV
+98 
-103 IIGPGDDA
+103 
-111 AVIKFEE
+111 
-118 GYVLAIGMESH
+118 
-129 NHPSY
+129 
-134 VDPYN
+134 
-139 GSATGIGGIVR
+139 
-150 DIISMGAR
+150 
-158 PIALMDPLYFGP
+158 
-170 LDTPKNLF
+170 
-178 LFEQIIKGI
+178 
-187 AGYGNCIGVPVVKG
+187 PVVKG

-220 GLCREED
+220 GLCREEN
-227 IMTSRSQEAGNIL
+227 IMTSRSQKAGNKL

-280 TEKLLIEMTLEAIRK
+280 TEKLLIEMTLEAIEK

-326 IADAVPQREPNMNAY
+326 IADAVPQRETNMNAY

-356 APENADAVL
+356 APENVAAVL

-370 YDLNGAVV
+370 YDINGAVV

-384 PRYTVEFRGEIV
+384 PRYTIEFRGEIV

-415 TPPVPQIEK
+415 TPPSPLIEE
-424 EGRKPE
+424 EGKKPE
-430 SPHDLKAAFL
+430 IPEDLKTTFL

-459 HEVQLRTVVKPGE
+459 HEVQLRTVVKLGE

-477 RITSKKG
+477 RITNKKG

-489 GCQPRVT
+489 GCQPRAT

-534 DRPDIYWQLENSIL
+534 ERPEIYWQFKNAIL

-575 KTAILPTPSIGIVG
+575 KTAIIPTPSIGMIG
-589 KIDLET
+589 KVDLEIP
-595 SLPSGF
+595 LPSGF
-601 FAKSGDSIILVGET
+601 FAKSGDSIVLVGET
-615 TPEMGGSEYYA
+615 TSEMGGSEYYA
-626 CFGAENSGKAPQ
+626 CFGAENSGKVPQ
-638 VPKNAP
+638 VPKNTQAV
-644 MIIKSVIEA
+644 INSVIEA
-653 VKSGILSSAH
+653 VKSGKLSSAH
-663 DLSLGGIGAGLARMC
+663 DISLGGIGAGLARMC
-678 KNVCAKVDL
+678 KNICAKVDL
-687 SGVTELQAYE
+687 SEVAEMQADE
-697 LLFSEAPA
+697 VLFSEAPA

-715 ALQEILKDI
+715 AVQEILKDV

-731 VGGNALEIKG
+731 VGGNTLEIKG
-741 RDFEVSLSQKE
+741 RDFEISLSQKE
-752 ILEAYG
+752 IIETYS

>member
-1 VRNIYLILVPLCRHS
+1 
-16 LLTLIKYPESS
+16 
-27 GNHYQKNLSFGI
+27 
-39 LKRLNITRGKAM
+39 M

-83 CSYRSSAPLLRTFTT
+83 CSYRSSAPLLKTFTS

-111 AVIKFEE
+111 AIIKFDD

-139 GSATGIGGIVR
+139 GAATGIGGIVR

-170 LDTPKNLF
+170 LDTPKNMF

-187 AGYGNCIGVPVVKG
+187 AGYGNCIGVPVVNG

-206 RKYSGNPLVNVVAV
+206 RRYSGNPLVNVVAV
-220 GLCREED
+220 GLCREEEV
-227 IMTSRSQEAGNIL
+227 ITARSQKAGNKIIL
-240 VLTGSSTGKDGLG
+240 AGSSTGRDGLG

-280 TEKLLIEMTLEAIRK
+280 TEKLVIEMTLEAMRK
-295 GYVKSCKDLG
+295 GYIKSCKDLG
-305 AAGLCGA
+305 AAGLGGA
-312 SSELAAKGGLGARI
+312 SSELAAKGGLGAHI

-349 ERMLFEV
+349 ERMVFEV
-356 APENADAVL
+356 TPEDVDAVL
-365 ALAEK
+365 ALIAK

-378 GYLTEE
+378 GYLTEKQN
-384 PRYTVEFRGEIV
+384 YTVEFKGDIV
-396 ADLPIDFLTGGAPT
+396 ADIPINFLTGGAPT
-410 CEKLS
+410 CEKPS
-415 TPPVPQIEK
+415 IVPISPIEENKAPETPE
-424 EGRKPE
+424 
-430 SPHDLKAAFL
+430 DLKAAFL

-477 RITSKKG
+477 KITDKKG
-484 IALSC
+484 LVLSC
-489 GCQPRVT
+489 GCQPRAT
-496 LLDPYSGGKTAII
+496 LLDPYNGGKIAVI
-509 ENAMNLAVKGAE
+509 ENAMNLAVKGAD

-534 DRPDIYWQLENSIL
+534 DRPEIYWQFKNAVL

-575 KTAILPTPSIGIVG
+575 KTAILPTPSIGVIG
-589 KIDLET
+589 KVNLET
-595 SLPSGF
+595 PLPSGF
-601 FAKSGDSIILVGET
+601 FAKPGDTIILVGET
-615 TPEMGGSEYYA
+615 TADMGASEYYTY
-626 CFGAENSGKAPQ
+626 FGAQNAGKVPS

-644 MIIKSVIEA
+644 EIIKAVIEA
-653 VKSGILSSAH
+653 VRSGKLSSAH
-663 DLSLGGIGAGLARMC
+663 DLSLGGIAAGLARMC
-678 KNVCAKVDL
+678 KNSGAKVDL
-687 SGVTELQAYE
+687 SEISELKAEE

-705 RALLATSEPE
+705 RALLATGEPE
-715 ALQEILKDI
+715 AVLGILKNV

-731 VGGNALEIKG
+731 VEGNSLDVKG
-741 RDFEVSLSQKE
+741 KDFEISISLKE
-752 ILEAYG
+752 ISDAYG

-763 MME
+763 MMG